1 MMLHESTNYLSCP
14 IKYKYHEINKLFIKK
29 LLYYIQ
35 VHYSVKV
42 NMDALNNIHILFR
55 MNS

>member
-14 IKYKYHEINKLFIKK
+14 IKYKYHETNKLFIKK
-29 LLYYIQ
+29 ILYYIQ
-35 VHYSVKV
+35 VHYCVKV
-42 NMDALNNIHILFR
+42 NLDALNNIHILFR